1 MPSAKRKRSDRQDSL
16 RSPTSAWSRSGQ
28 VSWLQVKVYNSPLNR
43 WSRLVAAY
51 LLVRTDGPRIGRFS
65 RDYVIA
71 VVARWD
77 FGDERG
83 GDGDGHAG
91 RP

>member
-1 MPSAKRKRSDRQDSL
+1 MPKRNY
-16 RSPTSAWSRSGQ
+16 GQ
-28 VSWLQVKVYNSPLNR
+28 REPHYPAAEATVSWLQQKIWEYPLNR

-71 VVARWD
+71 VVARRD

-83 GDGDGHAG
+83 GDGDDHAG